1 MTLPAYLPA
10 FLSLPTL
17 ALAFFCWRRRH
28 LAVAPPL
35 ATLSLCLALT
45 LTFTAFTLQ
54 FLLAAS
60 EISDPALALTKILFW
75 GNCLMIAGVAVVCS
89 TLWLV
94 LSWRPLPWPASWQRL
109 LTAGL
114 ALLFLTHAYQRLFQL
129 ELLVGSIDYDPGS
142 HLLLFQLTVLGKCWA
157 LFWGLIQLTSLS
169 WLLLNWIRLS
179 SPTQRQQAKWLL
191 LSLSIPLLLA
201 SFPFLP
207 APLRS
212 VAFLYF
218 MPWLLASM
226 PLLVAWAL
234 FRTGLLAYF
243 PYYQNIVFQRMPAAG
258 LVLDQQQ
265 RILAL
270 NPPAEQLFQTK
281 LDQVEG
287 QLLSQVIPVL
297 RDATD
302 TVIIDGENYGYE
314 ISPLSDRAGQSSGQ
328 LVRLLPR
335 PSPVSVLQLH
345 HELGL
350 EPEDLKIQL
359 TTSEV
364 VEFNYWGDLVF
375 QYTTHFST
383 TLEMMKAF
391 SAIMDQII
399 EASQKM
405 GKTGLY
411 LIIDSSQQQ
420 SISRPARE
428 YFLQQLVKSA
438 KSGRFAGGALINP
451 NWFVKQ
457 SIRLVGRLQPNLKL
471 SSHLNQ
477 QDALAHIRQH
487 QRQSVDRSEFLQW
500 WQQEQETMPVG
511 DQSLKLVR
519 RPDWV
524 CETET
529 TRMDRS
535 VIEGETLVVNVS
547 GVVGPDIIE
556 PSLEILDQL
565 QTQLGGAIRYRIIDA
580 TEVTAAS
587 YSIRIKGAAMLDQRQ
602 ENENIQTTFIV
613 PPASKRGLAKIFYG
627 LLSPAIRQK
636 TQLVDN
642 LDQALQQLYGPVKI
656 PAEVSVEKLNQAQL
670 QQKISQYQ
678 QQADRLAQQ
687 LSQMLWRTDE
697 ADPADGLK
705 MDSDTALGDL
715 AGVIEVVQSDL
726 KELLTERDQRQSE
739 VERTALE
746 LAQLIDLA
754 NAPIFGVDTD
764 GLINEWN
771 QQVAQ
776 TTGYSKEEVMGQN
789 LVEDY
794 ITQEYKDSVQQVLD
808 QALSGTERDNYQ
820 VPIYTKDG
828 REVVIL
834 LNATTRRD
842 TQGQIIGVVGVG
854 QDITELN
861 QYRQELEHIVDQRT
875 DELRQALD
883 DQIELTG
890 QLNQARQTAETA
902 QQEAEEA
909 NQAKS
914 QFLSRMSHE
923 IRTPMHG
930 VMGSL
935 DLLQL
940 DSLSPAQQQQIGQ
953 AQTSAEH
960 LLEVIDEI
968 LDFSRLEAGQTTYQ
982 SRPFDLA
989 QTCQQVLELLQPLAQ
1004 QKGLR
1009 LQLEWTPD
1017 LAAARQGDQQKLRQV
1032 LINLLANA
1040 IKFSTEGSIRLK
1052 VQPLTAERLRLE
1064 VVDTGPGIPAEE
1076 QQRLFEAFSQ
1086 LDETATRAQGGT
1098 GLGLSISMQF
1108 VQGMGGKMGVESQ
1121 LGQGATFWLELPLS
1135 LTDVRLPADTTEA
1148 EEELD
1153 LRGLRVL
1160 VVDDE
1165 AVNRSIASEYL
1176 QRAGCV
1182 VEVADDGQQALDMF
1196 QAEEFDLILMDLQM
1210 PRMDGYQASRKIRRQ
1225 ERMLDAEEDDIEA
1238 VSPVV
1243 IIALSASVVGEVAE
1257 QCRQAGMDDYVS
1269 KPFRWEELQATIGRH
1284 LQGPVSLPQASGL
1297 EAEDSDWTTEEA
1309 IAWFQPD
1316 QLMEL
1321 GGLELVQEISTLAV
1335 TTIGRDMEELA
1346 QAIQTED
1353 WSEVRRLSHRMKGAA
1368 ANSGAQRMS
1377 ALAARMED
1385 QAQSQAAGQVKEIY
1399 PQLVEIW
1406 QQTQAVMQDWLAE
1419 ISV

>member
-1 MTLPAYLPA
+1 M
-10 FLSLPTL
+10 
-17 ALAFFCWRRRH
+17 
-28 LAVAPPL
+28 
-35 ATLSLCLALT
+35 
-45 LTFTAFTLQ
+45 
-54 FLLAAS
+54 
-60 EISDPALALTKILFW
+60 
-75 GNCLMIAGVAVVCS
+75 VAVIFS
-89 TLWLV
+89 ILWLV
-94 LSWRPLPWPASWQRL
+94 LSWRPLSWPASWQRL
-109 LTAGL
+109 LTAAL
-114 ALLFLTHAYQRLFQL
+114 VLLFLISAYLRLFRL
-129 ELLVGSIDYDPGS
+129 ELLVTSIDYDPGS
-142 HLLLFQLTVLGKCWA
+142 HLLLFQLTVLGKCCA
-157 LFWGLIQLTSLS
+157 LSWGLIQLTSLS
-169 WLLLNWIRLS
+169 WLLMGWIQSS
-179 SPTQRQQAKWLL
+179 SPSRRRQAKWLL
-191 LSLSIPLLLA
+191 LSLSISLLL
-201 SFPFLP
+201 PGCLFLP
-207 APLRS
+207 AQLRS
-212 VAFLYF
+212 IAFLYVY
-218 MPWLLASM
+218 PWLLASM
-226 PLLVAWAL
+226 PFLITWVL
-234 FRTGLLAYF
+234 FRTGLILHYHSL
-243 PYYQNIVFQRMPAAG
+243 VFQRMPAAG
-258 LVLDQQQ
+258 IVLDRQQ
-265 RILAL
+265 RIQAL
-270 NPPAEQLFQTK
+270 NPVAEELFQVQ
-281 LDQVEG
+281 LDQLEE
-287 QLLSQVIPVL
+287 QPLSQVFPVL
-297 RDATD
+297 KDATD
-302 TVIIDGENYGYE
+302 TITIDGQVYSSET
-314 ISPLSDRAGQSSGQ
+314 SSLFDRRGRVSGQ
-328 LVRLLPR
+328 LIRLSPR
-335 PSPVSVLQLH
+335 PSSVSVQQLSDD
-345 HELGL
+345 LGL
-350 EPEDLKIQL
+350 ELDRLRYQTADGSSYSWNDYL
-359 TTSEV
+359 
-364 VEFNYWGDLVF
+364 GDLIFKV
-375 QYTTHFST
+375 TMVGH
-383 TLEMMKAF
+383 L
-391 SAIMDQII
+391 SAEHVQA
-399 EASQKM
+399 E
-405 GKTGLY
+405 
-411 LIIDSSQQQ
+411 ID
-420 SISRPARE
+420 I
-428 YFLQQLVKSA
+428 V
-438 KSGRFAGGALINP
+438 
-451 NWFVKQ
+451 
-457 SIRLVGRLQPNLKL
+457 NLKL
-471 SSHLNQ
+471 AAVLEHYPDRQLHAIIDTRYSYGIDRSSRETIIQ
-477 QDALAHIRQH
+477 QWIEWGQHPCFGRMAIIQSDNFIKVILSTLRRLAPRLKISIHSSQEEALVYLRQQ
-487 QRQSVDRSEFLQW
+487 QRQSVDKSKFLQL
-500 WQQEQETMPVG
+500 WQAEQETMQVD
-511 DQSLKLVR
+511 DQRLKMVR
-519 RPDWV
+519 RPEWV

-529 TRMDRS
+529 GRVEHD
-535 VIEGETLVVNVS
+535 VIEGETLHVS
-547 GVVGPDIIE
+547 LFGLISPEIVERSAVII
-556 PSLEILDQL
+556 DQMVA
-565 QTQLGGAIRYRIIDA
+565 QLGQIKYRIING

-587 YSIRIKGAAMLDQRQ
+587 HTTRVVAAREFNLRQ
-602 ENENIQTTFIV
+602 SDFDFSFV
-613 PPASKRGLAKIFYG
+613 SPPKMSRGLAKILYG
-627 LLSPAIRQK
+627 LLSPATRQK
-636 TQLVDN
+636 TRLVDN
-642 LDQALQQLYGPVKI
+642 LDQALLQLYGPVI
-656 PAEVSVEKLNQAQL
+656 VEQKLVAAKKNKSELMEQNRQL
-670 QQKISQYQ
+670 QQQVSQYRQ
-678 QQADRLAQQ
+678 RAEVLTQQ
-687 LSQMLWRTDE
+687 LGQMLWRAE
-697 ADPADGLK
+697 EE
-705 MDSDTALGDL
+705 DSVDDLNWDSGSALGDL
-715 AGVIEVVQSDL
+715 AAVVEVVQLDL
-726 KELLTERDQRQSE
+726 QELLVGQERRQQQ
-739 VERTALE
+739 VETTANE
-746 LAQLIDLA
+746 LAQLIDTA

-771 QQVAQ
+771 QQVAE
-776 TTGYSKEEVMGQN
+776 TTGYSKAEVMGQN

-794 ITQEYKDSVQQVLD
+794 ITQEYKGSVQEVLD

-820 VPIYTKDG
+820 VPLTTKDG
-828 REVVIL
+828 QVVMML

-982 SRPFDLA
+982 SRPFDLG
-989 QTCQQVLELLQPLAQ
+989 QTCQQVLGLLRPLAED
-1004 QKGLR
+1004 KGLS
-1009 LQLEWTPD
+1009 LQLEWAPD

-1032 LINLLANA
+1032 LINLAANA

-1052 VQPLTAERLRLE
+1052 VESLTADRLRLE

-1406 QQTQAVMQDWLAE
+1406 QQTQAAMQDWLAE

>member
-243 PYYQNIVFQRMPAAG
+243 PYYQNIVFQRLPAAG

-335 PSPVSVLQLH
+335 PAPVSVLQLH
-345 HELGL
+345 HDLGL

-364 VEFNYWGDLVF
+364 VQFNYWGDLVF

-420 SISRPARE
+420 STSRPARE
-428 YFLQQLVKSA
+428 YFLQQVVKWA
-438 KSGRFAGGALINP
+438 KSRRFAGGALINP

-457 SIRLVGRLQPNLKL
+457 SFRLASLLQPNAKL
-471 SSHLNQ
+471 SFHVNQ
-477 QDALAHIRQH
+477 QDALAHIRQQ

-500 WQQEQETMPVG
+500 WQQAQETVMVG
-511 DQSLKLVR
+511 DRNLKVIR
-519 RPDWV
+519 HPDWV

-529 TRMDRS
+529 ARLECL

-556 PSLEILDQL
+556 PSLEITNQI
-565 QTQLGGAIRYRIIDA
+565 QTQLGNQIRYRIINA
-580 TEVTAAS
+580 TEVTAAPHLT
-587 YSIRIKGAAMLDQRQ
+587 RTKGATTLEQRQ
-602 ENENIQTTFIV
+602 GQAGFQLDFIV
-613 PPASKRGLAKIFYG
+613 PPASKRGIAKIFYSF
-627 LLSPAIRQK
+627 LSPATQK
-636 TQLVDN
+636 KTRLVN
-642 LDQALQQLYGPVKI
+642 SQDQALQQLYGPVEI
-656 PAEVSVEKLNQAQL
+656 PAEVSIDQLNLAGLKQRLIQSEQQL
-670 QQKISQYQ
+670 AEHR
-678 QQADRLAQQ
+678 QQAD
-687 LSQMLWRTDE
+687 
-697 ADPADGLK
+697 
-705 MDSDTALGDL
+705 
-715 AGVIEVVQSDL
+715 
-726 KELLTERDQRQSE
+726 LLTQ
-739 VERTALE
+739 
-746 LAQLIDLA
+746 
-754 NAPIFGVDTD
+754 
-764 GLINEWN
+764 
-771 QQVAQ
+771 
-776 TTGYSKEEVMGQN
+776 
-789 LVEDY
+789 
-794 ITQEYKDSVQQVLD
+794 
-808 QALSGTERDNYQ
+808 
-820 VPIYTKDG
+820 
-828 REVVIL
+828 
-834 LNATTRRD
+834 
-842 TQGQIIGVVGVG
+842 
-854 QDITELN
+854 
-861 QYRQELEHIVDQRT
+861 
-875 DELRQALD
+875 
-883 DQIELTG
+883 
-890 QLNQARQTAETA
+890 
-902 QQEAEEA
+902 
-909 NQAKS
+909 
-914 QFLSRMSHE
+914 
-923 IRTPMHG
+923 
-930 VMGSL
+930 
-935 DLLQL
+935 
-940 DSLSPAQQQQIGQ
+940 
-953 AQTSAEH
+953 
-960 LLEVIDEI
+960 
-968 LDFSRLEAGQTTYQ
+968 
-982 SRPFDLA
+982 
-989 QTCQQVLELLQPLAQ
+989 
-1004 QKGLR
+1004 
-1009 LQLEWTPD
+1009 
-1017 LAAARQGDQQKLRQV
+1017 
-1032 LINLLANA
+1032 
-1040 IKFSTEGSIRLK
+1040 
-1052 VQPLTAERLRLE
+1052 
-1064 VVDTGPGIPAEE
+1064 
-1076 QQRLFEAFSQ
+1076 
-1086 LDETATRAQGGT
+1086 
-1098 GLGLSISMQF
+1098 
-1108 VQGMGGKMGVESQ
+1108 Q
-1121 LGQGATFWLELPLS
+1121 LGQ
-1135 LTDVRLPADTTEA
+1135 
-1148 EEELD
+1148 
-1153 LRGLRVL
+1153 
-1160 VVDDE
+1160 
-1165 AVNRSIASEYL
+1165 
-1176 QRAGCV
+1176 
-1182 VEVADDGQQALDMF
+1182 
-1196 QAEEFDLILMDLQM
+1196 
-1210 PRMDGYQASRKIRRQ
+1210 
-1225 ERMLDAEEDDIEA
+1225 ML
-1238 VSPVV
+1238 
-1243 IIALSASVVGEVAE
+1243 
-1257 QCRQAGMDDYVS
+1257 
-1269 KPFRWEELQATIGRH
+1269 
-1284 LQGPVSLPQASGL
+1284 
-1297 EAEDSDWTTEEA
+1297 
-1309 IAWFQPD
+1309 
-1316 QLMEL
+1316 
-1321 GGLELVQEISTLAV
+1321 
-1335 TTIGRDMEELA
+1335 
-1346 QAIQTED
+1346 
-1353 WSEVRRLSHRMKGAA
+1353 
-1368 ANSGAQRMS
+1368 
-1377 ALAARMED
+1377 
-1385 QAQSQAAGQVKEIY
+1385 
-1399 PQLVEIW
+1399 
-1406 QQTQAVMQDWLAE
+1406 
-1419 ISV
+1419 